1 MQGLA
6 MERRAT
12 WSASAQATKPRRGG
26 IAVLLAAVIVG
37 SCSQERPT
45 GPGFVASCTPAQW
58 SQIALEVSS
67 GTEPRFDWTPRCGLM
82 ALHVEYPDPECP
94 ECSEAPYFQPP
105 LIAWTQLII
114 GYAPPI
120 DYGVSP
126 SSPVPDLF
134 PREPPEPLVPGRAYT
149 VRLTAFDRAVH
160 AEVDVAR
167 VTFVP

>member
-1 MQGLA
+1 MRGLA
-6 MERRAT
+6 VGHPAT
-12 WSASAQATKPRRGG
+12 WSVSAQATRLRRRA
-26 IAVLLAAVIVG
+26 ISVLVTVVVVG
-37 SCSQERPT
+37 SCGQERPT
-45 GPGFVASCTPAQW
+45 GPEFVASCTPAQW
-58 SQIALEVSS
+58 SQIVLEVGS
-67 GTEPRFDWTPRCGLM
+67 GTEPRFDWTPRCGLA

-126 SSPVPDLF
+126 PSPFPDLF
-134 PREPPEPLVPGRAYT
+134 PWEPAEPLVPGRTYT
-149 VRLTAFDRAVH
+149 VRLTAYDRDIR